1 MENVFLLQHSCFFLF
16 NKSIRKKDANTV
28 ENDSRHGYIGV
39 DMVARDQER
48 VKSIKAAELL
58 EQKESD
64 KRAGHEMI
72 KIRCDASEH

>member
-39 DMVARDQER
+39 DMVTRA
-48 VKSIKAAELL
+48 
-58 EQKESD
+58 
-64 KRAGHEMI
+64 KR
-72 KIRCDASEH
+72 IRQACWT